1 MKKYKPETKQELE
14 QLVYTDGIK
23 LYDVDTSLITDMSEL
38 FHNSTRKDFEGIEDW
53 DVSNVEDMSYMFAHM
68 SYDSYENRS
77 KAKFNHNLN
86 NWNVSKVKHMSF
98 MFYYCQDFN
107 QPLDKW
113 DVSNV
118 QDTFR
123 MFDNCKKFNQPLNSW
138 NVSNVTNMSGMFQV
152 AESFNQPLDKWDVS
166 KVTTMRAMFNYAKAF
181 NQDISNWNVSKV
193 EDMGYMFSICV
204 NFNQPIND
212 WDVSKVKTMEGMFRS
227 AFKFNQPLDKWNT
240 SKVENMNQMFN
251 EALKFNQ
258 PLNSWNVS
266 NVKTMECMFRGTEA
280 FNQPLDKWDTKK
292 LKTMFGMFDF
302 AEGYNSFDSLANWDL
317 NKVSE
322 MSNLCF
328 KRYEELPLRIKAY
341 LQAFYGSYKDYLT
354 VTKDN
359 VKEIYDLISKD
370 TNKKVLSFK
379 KRLESEFSEELSSV
393 TDNYNF
399 NTIEE
404 AEKYV
409 ENNYNKK
416 DDKKVSFI
424 NDYKVLIKDKS
435 REVENKVLKYIYLEY
450 LLLKRDVKKLVQ
462 IDNIVNLL
470 DKESFIKFIKNVYDE
485 TNKETAAF
493 IYGIYGGDEAVKNI
507 YKKEKDTKLSLL
519 IIKLNIESKYALRIL
534 YEIYSNTKKSEVS
547 YEADKLIDEVMK
559 KMDISYNE
567 FQLRYSSD
575 FGFNSKGEKE
585 LNKDYKLILNSDYS
599 LSLFDI
605 KNNKELKKAPQNLNE
620 DLKEEITKLRKEI
633 PSFMKNTASLLAV
646 LLASGEKYSY
656 DLFKEIFIDNAIMN
670 RFASSLIWNLYDKD
684 YNFITTFRYSG
695 DGSYSNCEDEEVKI
709 NDNNFISLA
718 SPIEMDDGTIDKWR
732 KQLEDYEIA
741 QPINQLTVIK
751 LDKDN
756 LKSEVEKID
765 NLEIAYGTFKAF
777 GERYEMYSEYI
788 GYDVVKSYSL
798 ESKNGDTFTID
809 ADVNSKTDFHDRVK
823 ININFDNENGE
834 EVSKRFIYTLLVLM
848 IWDFRLTDLF

>member
-1 MKKYKPETKQELE
+1 MPKYKPKTKQELE
-14 QLVYTDGIK
+14 KLVYTDGIK

-38 FHNSTRKDFEGIEDW
+38 FYKSSRKDFEGIEDW
-53 DVSNVEDMSYMFAHM
+53 DVSNVEDMSYMFAYM
-68 SYDSYENRS
+68 SYDSFESRS
-77 KAKFNHNLN
+77 KAKFNRNLN

-98 MFYYCQDFN
+98 MFYYCNDFN

-118 QDTFR
+118 EDMFR

-166 KVTTMRAMFNYAKAF
+166 NVTTMRAMFNYAKAF

-204 NFNQPIND
+204 NFNQSLND

-240 SKVENMNQMFN
+240 SKVENMHEMFN

-266 NVKTMECMFRGTEA
+266 NVKTMECMFRGTES

-302 AEGYNSFDSLANWDL
+302 AEGYNCFDSLANWDL

-393 TDNYNF
+393 TNNYNF
-399 NTIEE
+399 KTIEE

-409 ENNYNKK
+409 EDNYNKK

-424 NDYKVLIKDKS
+424 NDYNVLIKDKS
-435 REVENKVLKYIYLEY
+435 REVDNKVLKYIYLEY
-450 LLLKRDVKKLVQ
+450 LILKRDIKRLTQ
-462 IDNIVNLL
+462 IDNIINLL
-470 DKESFIKFIKNVYDE
+470 DKESFIEFIKNVYDK
-485 TNKETAAF
+485 TNKETAAI
-493 IYGIYGGDEAVKNI
+493 IYCIYGGDEALYNV
-507 YKKEKDTKLSLL
+507 YKKEQDTKLSLL
-519 IIKLNIESKYALRIL
+519 IIKLNIESKYALRLL
-534 YEIYSNTKKSEVS
+534 YKIYTSTKKSEVR
-547 YEADKLIDEVMK
+547 YEADKLIDEVME
-559 KMDISYNE
+559 KMDIDYNE
-567 FQLRYSSD
+567 FQLRFSSNLL
-575 FGFNSKGEKE
+575 FNSEGEIL

-605 KNNKELKKAPQNLNE
+605 KNNKELKKIPQNFDEN
-620 DLKEEITKLRKEI
+620 LKEEIKSLRKEVADFI
-633 PSFMKNTASLLAV
+633 KNTSHLLSV
-646 LLASGEKYSY
+646 LLIEGKIYSY
-656 DLFKEIFIDNAIMN
+656 DFYKDVFVDNTMMN
-670 RFASSLIWNLYDKD
+670 KFASTLIWNLYDKD
-684 YNFITTFRYSG
+684 YKFLTTFRYSG
-695 DGSYSNCEDEEVKI
+695 DGSYSNCDDEEIKI
-709 NDNNFISLA
+709 DDNSFVGLA
-718 SPIEMDDGTIDKWR
+718 SPVEMDDETISKWR
-732 KQLEDYEIA
+732 KQLEDYELS
-741 QPINQLTVIK
+741 QPLEQLSLIK

-756 LKSEVEKID
+756 LQKEIDKIQ
-765 NLEIAYGTFKAF
+765 NAEISYITFKNF
-777 GERYEMYSEYI
+777 GSRYDMDADFL
-788 GYDVVKSYSL
+788 GYKVIKSYSF
-798 ESKNGDTFTID
+798 ESDDGDSFLIT
-809 ADVNSKTDFHDRVK
+809 ADVNANTNYSDKVK
-823 ININFDNENGE
+823 INVYFENGE
-834 EVSKRFIYTLLVLM
+834 ETSKRFIYSLLIL
-848 IWDFRLTDLF
+848 IIHDFRLTDLF

>member
-53 DVSNVEDMSYMFAHM
+53 NVSNVEDMSYMFAHM

-152 AESFNQPLDKWDVS
+152 AENFNQPLDKWDVS

-204 NFNQPIND
+204 NFNQPLND

-266 NVKTMECMFRGTEA
+266 NVKTMESMFRGTES

-354 VTKDN
+354 VTKEN
-359 VKEIYDLISKD
+359 VKEVYDLISKD

-399 NTIEE
+399 KTIEE

-435 REVENKVLKYIYLEY
+435 REVANKVLKYIYLE
-450 LLLKRDVKKLVQ
+450 
-462 IDNIVNLL
+462 
-470 DKESFIKFIKNVYDE
+470 
-485 TNKETAAF
+485 
-493 IYGIYGGDEAVKNI
+493 
-507 YKKEKDTKLSLL
+507 
-519 IIKLNIESKYALRIL
+519 
-534 YEIYSNTKKSEVS
+534 
-547 YEADKLIDEVMK
+547 
-559 KMDISYNE
+559 
-567 FQLRYSSD
+567 
-575 FGFNSKGEKE
+575 
-585 LNKDYKLILNSDYS
+585 
-599 LSLFDI
+599 
-605 KNNKELKKAPQNLNE
+605 
-620 DLKEEITKLRKEI
+620 
-633 PSFMKNTASLLAV
+633 
-646 LLASGEKYSY
+646 
-656 DLFKEIFIDNAIMN
+656 
-670 RFASSLIWNLYDKD
+670 
-684 YNFITTFRYSG
+684 
-695 DGSYSNCEDEEVKI
+695 
-709 NDNNFISLA
+709 
-718 SPIEMDDGTIDKWR
+718 
-732 KQLEDYEIA
+732 
-741 QPINQLTVIK
+741 
-751 LDKDN
+751 
-756 LKSEVEKID
+756 
-765 NLEIAYGTFKAF
+765 
-777 GERYEMYSEYI
+777 
-788 GYDVVKSYSL
+788 
-798 ESKNGDTFTID
+798 
-809 ADVNSKTDFHDRVK
+809 
-823 ININFDNENGE
+823 
-834 EVSKRFIYTLLVLM
+834 
-848 IWDFRLTDLF
+848 

>member
-1 MKKYKPETKQELE
+1 MPKYKPKTKQELE
-14 QLVYTDGIK
+14 KLVYTDGIK
-23 LYDVDTSLITDMSEL
+23 LYDIDTSLITDMSEL
-38 FHNSTRKDFEGIEDW
+38 FYKSSRKDFEGIEDW
-53 DVSNVEDMSYMFAHM
+53 DVSNVEDMSYMFAYM
-68 SYDSYENRS
+68 SYDSFESRS
-77 KAKFNHNLN
+77 KAKFNRNLN

-98 MFYYCQDFN
+98 MFYYCNDFN

-118 QDTFR
+118 EDMFR
-123 MFDNCKKFNQPLNSW
+123 MFDNCKKFNQPLNNW

-166 KVTTMRAMFNYAKAF
+166 NVTTMRAMFNYAKAF

-204 NFNQPIND
+204 NFNQSLND

-240 SKVENMNQMFN
+240 SKVENMHEMFN

-266 NVKTMECMFRGTEA
+266 NVKTMECMFRGTES

-302 AEGYNSFDSLANWDL
+302 AKGYNCFDSLSNWDL
-317 NKVSE
+317 SKVSE

-328 KRYEELPLRIKAY
+328 GRYEELPLRIKAY

-354 VTKDN
+354 ITKEN
-359 VKEIYDLISKD
+359 VREVYNAISKD
-370 TNKKVLSFK
+370 TNKKVLSLK

-393 TDNYNF
+393 TNNYNF
-399 NTIEE
+399 KTIEE

-409 ENNYNKK
+409 EDNYNKK

-424 NDYKVLIKDKS
+424 NDYKVVIKDKS
-435 REVENKVLKYIYLEY
+435 REVDNKVLKYIYLEY

-462 IDNIVNLL
+462 IDNIINLL
-470 DKESFIKFIKNVYDE
+470 DKDSFIEFIKNVYDE
-485 TNKETAAF
+485 NNKETAAF
-493 IYGIYGGDEAVKNI
+493 IYGIYGGDDALYNV
-507 YKKEKDTKLSLL
+507 YKKEQDTKLSLL
-519 IIKLNIESKYALRIL
+519 IIKLNIESKYALRLL
-534 YEIYSNTKKSEVS
+534 YKIYTSTKKSEVR

-559 KMDISYNE
+559 KMDIDYDE

-575 FGFNSKGEKE
+575 LGFNAKGEKV
-585 LNKDYKLILNSDYS
+585 LNKNYKLVLNSDYS

-605 KNNKELKKAPQNLNE
+605 KNNKELKKIPQNFDEN
-620 DLKEEITKLRKEI
+620 LKEEIKSLRKEVADFI
-633 PSFMKNTASLLAV
+633 KNTSHILSV
-646 LLASGEKYSY
+646 LLIEGKIYSY
-656 DLFKEIFIDNAIMN
+656 DFYKDVFVDNTMMN
-670 RFASSLIWNLYDKD
+670 KFASTLIWNLYDKD

-695 DGSYSNCEDEEVKI
+695 DGSYSNCDDEEIKI
-709 NDNNFISLA
+709 DDNSFVGLV
-718 SPIEMDDGTIDKWR
+718 SPVEMDDETISKWR
-732 KQLEDYEIA
+732 KQLEDYELS
-741 QPINQLTVIK
+741 QPLEQLSLIK

-756 LKSEVEKID
+756 LQKEIEKIQ
-765 NLEIAYGTFKAF
+765 NAEISYITFKNF
-777 GERYEMYSEYI
+777 GSRYDMDADFL
-788 GYDVVKSYSL
+788 GYKVIKSYSF
-798 ESKNGDTFTID
+798 ESDDGDSFLIT
-809 ADVNSKTDFHDRVK
+809 ADVNANTNYSDKVK
-823 ININFDNENGE
+823 INVYFENGE
-834 EVSKRFIYTLLVLM
+834 ETSKRFIYSLLILM
-848 IWDFRLTDLF
+848 IHDFRLTDLF

>member
-1 MKKYKPETKQELE
+1 MPKYKPKTKQELE
-14 QLVYTDGIK
+14 KLVYTDGIK

-38 FHNSTRKDFEGIEDW
+38 FYKSSRKDFEGIEDW
-53 DVSNVEDMSYMFAHM
+53 DVSNVEDMSYMFAYM
-68 SYDSYENRS
+68 SYDSFESRS
-77 KAKFNHNLN
+77 KAKFNRNLN

-98 MFYYCQDFN
+98 MFYYCNDFN

-118 QDTFR
+118 EDMFR

-166 KVTTMRAMFNYAKAF
+166 NVTTMRAMFNYAKAF

-204 NFNQPIND
+204 NFNQSLND

-240 SKVENMNQMFN
+240 SKVENMHEMFN

-266 NVKTMECMFRGTEA
+266 NVKTMECMFRGTES

-302 AEGYNSFDSLANWDL
+302 AKGYNSFDSLSNWDL
-317 NKVSE
+317 SKVSE

-328 KRYEELPLRIKAY
+328 GRYEELPLRIKAY

-354 VTKDN
+354 ITKEN
-359 VKEIYDLISKD
+359 VREVYNAISKD
-370 TNKKVLSFK
+370 TNKKVLSLK

-393 TDNYNF
+393 TNNYNF
-399 NTIEE
+399 KTIEE

-409 ENNYNKK
+409 EDNYNKK

-424 NDYKVLIKDKS
+424 NDYKVVIKDKS
-435 REVENKVLKYIYLEY
+435 REVDNKVLKYIYLEY

-462 IDNIVNLL
+462 IDNIINLL
-470 DKESFIKFIKNVYDE
+470 DKESFIEFIKNVYDE
-485 TNKETAAF
+485 NNKETAAF
-493 IYGIYGGDEAVKNI
+493 IYGIYGGDDALYNI
-507 YKKEKDTKLSLL
+507 YKKEQDTKLSLL
-519 IIKLNIESKYALRIL
+519 IIKLNSESKYALRLL
-534 YEIYSNTKKSEVS
+534 YKIYTSTKKSEVR
-547 YEADKLIDEVMK
+547 YEADKLIDEVME
-559 KMDISYNE
+559 KMDIGYDE

-575 FGFNSKGEKE
+575 LGFNAKGEKV
-585 LNKDYKLILNSDYS
+585 LNKNYKLVLNSDYS

-605 KNNKELKKAPQNLNE
+605 KNNKELKKIPQNFDEN
-620 DLKEEITKLRKEI
+620 LKEEIKSLRKEVADFI
-633 PSFMKNTASLLAV
+633 KNTSHILSV
-646 LLASGEKYSY
+646 LLIEGRTYSY
-656 DLFKEIFIDNAIMN
+656 DFYKDVFVDNTMMN
-670 RFASSLIWNLYDKD
+670 KFASTLIWNLYDKD
-684 YNFITTFRYSG
+684 YKFLTTFRYSG
-695 DGSYSNCEDEEVKI
+695 DGSYSNCDDEEIKI
-709 NDNNFISLA
+709 DDNSFVGLA
-718 SPIEMDDGTIDKWR
+718 SPVEMDDETISKWR
-732 KQLEDYEIA
+732 KQLEDYELS
-741 QPINQLTVIK
+741 QPLEQLSLIK

-756 LKSEVEKID
+756 LQKEIEKIQ
-765 NLEIAYGTFKAF
+765 NAEISYITFKNF
-777 GERYEMYSEYI
+777 GSRYDMDADFV
-788 GYDVVKSYSL
+788 GYKVIKSYSF
-798 ESKNGDTFTID
+798 ESDDGDSFLIT
-809 ADVNSKTDFHDRVK
+809 ADVNANTNYSDKVK
-823 ININFDNENGE
+823 INVYFENGE
-834 EVSKRFIYTLLVLM
+834 ETSKRFIYSLLIL
-848 IWDFRLTDLF
+848 IIHDFRLTDLF

>member
-1 MKKYKPETKQELE
+1 MPKYKPKTKQELE
-14 QLVYTDGIK
+14 KLVYTDGIK

-38 FHNSTRKDFEGIEDW
+38 FYKSSRKDFEGIEDW
-53 DVSNVEDMSYMFAHM
+53 DVSNVDDMSYMFAYM
-68 SYDSYENRS
+68 SYDSFESRS

-86 NWNVSKVKHMSF
+86 KWNVSKVKHMSF
-98 MFYYCQDFN
+98 MFYYCNDFN

-118 QDTFR
+118 EDMFR
-123 MFDNCKKFNQPLNSW
+123 MFDNCKKFNQPLNNW

-166 KVTTMRAMFNYAKAF
+166 NVTTMRAMFNYAKAF

-204 NFNQPIND
+204 NFNQPLND
-212 WDVSKVKTMEGMFRS
+212 WDVSKVKTMEGMFRN

-266 NVKTMECMFRGTEA
+266 NVKTMESMFRGTES

-302 AEGYNSFDSLANWDL
+302 AEGYNCFDSLANWDL

-341 LQAFYGSYKDYLT
+341 LQAFYASYKDYLT

-399 NTIEE
+399 KTIEE

-470 DKESFIKFIKNVYDE
+470 DKESFINFAKNIYDE

-519 IIKLNIESKYALRIL
+519 IIKLNMQSKYALRVL

-547 YEADKLIDEVMK
+547 YEADKLIDEVME
-559 KMDISYNE
+559 KMNISYNE
-567 FQLRYSSD
+567 FELRFSPD
-575 FGFNSKGEKE
+575 FSFNSQGEKV
-585 LNKDYKLILNSDYS
+585 LNEDYKLILNSDYS

-605 KNNKELKKAPQNLNE
+605 KNNKELKKIPQNLPE
-620 DLKEEITKLRKEI
+620 DLKEEVTKLRKEI
-633 PSFMKNTASLLAV
+633 PSFMKNTSSLLAV

-670 RFASSLIWNLYDKD
+670 RFASTLIWNLYDKD
-684 YNFITTFRYSG
+684 YKFLTTFRYSG
-695 DGSYSNCEDEEVKI
+695 DGSYSNFNDEEIKI
-709 NDNNFISLA
+709 DNNSFVGLA
-718 SPIEMDDGTIDKWR
+718 SPVEMDDETISKWR
-732 KQLEDYEIA
+732 KQLEDYELS
-741 QPINQLTVIK
+741 QPLEQLSLIK

-756 LKSEVEKID
+756 LQKEIEKIQ
-765 NLEIAYGTFKAF
+765 NTEISYITFKNF
-777 GERYEMYSEYI
+777 GSRYDMDADFL
-788 GYDVVKSYSL
+788 GYKVIKSYSF
-798 ESKNGDTFTID
+798 ESDDGDSFLIT
-809 ADVNSKTDFHDRVK
+809 ADVNANTNYRDKVK
-823 ININFDNENGE
+823 INVYFENGGE
-834 EVSKRFIYTLLVLM
+834 TSKRFIYSLLILM
-848 IWDFRLTDLF
+848 IHDFRLTDLF

>member
-68 SYDSYENRS
+68 SYDSFENRS

-123 MFDNCKKFNQPLNSW
+123 MFDNCKKFNQPL
-138 NVSNVTNMSGMFQV
+138 
-152 AESFNQPLDKWDVS
+152 DKWDVS

-193 EDMGYMFSICV
+193 EDMAYMFSICV
-204 NFNQPIND
+204 NFNHALND

-266 NVKTMECMFRGTEA
+266 NVKTMECMFRGTES

-354 VTKDN
+354 VTKEN
-359 VKEIYDLISKD
+359 VKEVYELISKD

-399 NTIEE
+399 KTIEE

-409 ENNYNKK
+409 EDNYNKK

-435 REVENKVLKYIYLEY
+435 REVSNKVLKYIYLEY

-462 IDNIVNLL
+462 VDNIVNLL
-470 DKESFIKFIKNVYDE
+470 DKESFINFAKNIYDE

-519 IIKLNIESKYALRIL
+519 IIKLNMQSKYALRVL

-547 YEADKLIDEVMK
+547 YEADKLIDEVME
-559 KMDISYNE
+559 KMNISYNE
-567 FQLRYSSD
+567 FELRFSPD
-575 FGFNSKGEKE
+575 FSFNSQGEKV
-585 LNKDYKLILNSDYS
+585 LNEDYKLILNSDYS

-605 KNNKELKKAPQNLNE
+605 KNNKELKKIPQNLPE
-620 DLKEEITKLRKEI
+620 DLKEEVTKLRKEI
-633 PSFMKNTASLLAV
+633 PSFMKNTSSLLAV

-684 YNFITTFRYSG
+684 DNFVTTFRYSS

-709 NDNNFISLA
+709 DDNSFVSLA
-718 SPIEMDDGTIDKWR
+718 SPIEMDDETINKWR

-741 QPINQLTVIK
+741 QPLQQLTVIK

-756 LKSEVEKID
+756 LKSELEKID
-765 NLEIAYGTFKAF
+765 NSEIAYGTFKAF
-777 GERYEMYSEYI
+777 GARYGMYTEYI
-788 GYDVVKSYSL
+788 GYDVVSSYSL
-798 ESKNGDTFTID
+798 KSKNGDTFSIY
-809 ADVNSKTDFHDRVK
+809 ANVNSNTDFHDRVK
-823 ININFDNENGE
+823 IDIYFNNENDEG
-834 EVSKRFIYTLLVLM
+834 VSKRFIYTLLVLI

>member
-1 MKKYKPETKQELE
+1 MFRIHLE
-14 QLVYTDGIK
+14 C
-23 LYDVDTSLITDMSEL
+23 LIIVK
-38 FHNSTRKDFEGIEDW
+38 NSI
-53 DVSNVEDMSYMFAHM
+53 S
-68 SYDSYENRS
+68 
-77 KAKFNHNLN
+77 
-86 NWNVSKVKHMSF
+86 
-98 MFYYCQDFN
+98 
-107 QPLDKW
+107 
-113 DVSNV
+113 
-118 QDTFR
+118 
-123 MFDNCKKFNQPLNSW
+123 LNSW

-399 NTIEE
+399 KSIEE

-547 YEADKLIDEVMK
+547 YEADKLIDEVME

-585 LNKDYKLILNSDYS
+585 LNKDYKLILNTDYS

-633 PSFMKNTASLLAV
+633 PYFMKNTASLLAV

-684 YNFITTFRYSG
+684 DNFVTTFRYSG

-709 NDNNFISLA
+709 DDNRFVSLA
-718 SPIEMDDGTIDKWR
+718 SPIEMDDEIINKWR

-741 QPINQLTVIK
+741 QPLQQLTIIK

-756 LKSEVEKID
+756 LKSELEKID
-765 NLEIAYGTFKAF
+765 NPEIAYGTFKAF
-777 GERYEMYSEYI
+777 GARYGMYTEYI
-788 GYDVVKSYSL
+788 GYDVVSSYSL
-798 ESKNGDTFTID
+798 KSKNGDTFSIY
-809 ADVNSKTDFHDRVK
+809 ANVNSNTDFHDRVK
-823 ININFDNENGE
+823 IDIYFTNENYE

-848 IWDFRLTDLF
+848 ILDFRLTDLF

>member
-1 MKKYKPETKQELE
+1 MPKYKPKTKQELE
-14 QLVYTDGIK
+14 KLVYTDGIK

-38 FHNSTRKDFEGIEDW
+38 FYKSSRKDFEGIEDW
-53 DVSNVEDMSYMFAHM
+53 DVSNVEDMSYMFAYM
-68 SYDSYENRS
+68 SYDSFESRS
-77 KAKFNHNLN
+77 EAKFNRNLN

-98 MFYYCQDFN
+98 MFYYCNDFN

-118 QDTFR
+118 EDMFR

-166 KVTTMRAMFNYAKAF
+166 NVTTMRAMFNYAKAF

-204 NFNQPIND
+204 NFNQSLND

-240 SKVENMNQMFN
+240 SKVENMHEMFN

-266 NVKTMECMFRGTEA
+266 NVKTMECMFRGTES

-302 AEGYNSFDSLANWDL
+302 AKGYNCFDSLSNWDL
-317 NKVSE
+317 SKVSE

-328 KRYEELPLRIKAY
+328 GRYEELPLRIKAY

-393 TDNYNF
+393 TNNYNF
-399 NTIEE
+399 KTIEE

-409 ENNYNKK
+409 EDNYNKK

-424 NDYKVLIKDKS
+424 NDYNVLIKDKS
-435 REVENKVLKYIYLEY
+435 REVDNKVLKYIYLEY
-450 LLLKRDVKKLVQ
+450 LILKRDIKRLTQ
-462 IDNIVNLL
+462 IDNIINLL
-470 DKESFIKFIKNVYDE
+470 DKESFIEFIKNVYDK
-485 TNKETAAF
+485 TNKETAAI
-493 IYGIYGGDEAVKNI
+493 IYCIYGGDEALYNV
-507 YKKEKDTKLSLL
+507 YKKEQDTKLSLL
-519 IIKLNIESKYALRIL
+519 IIKLNIESKYALRLL
-534 YEIYSNTKKSEVS
+534 YKIYTSTKKSEVR
-547 YEADKLIDEVMK
+547 YEADKLIDEVME
-559 KMDISYNE
+559 KMDIDYNE
-567 FQLRYSSD
+567 FQLRFSSNLL
-575 FGFNSKGEKE
+575 FNSEGEIL
-585 LNKDYKLILNSDYS
+585 LNKDYKLILNSDYT
-599 LSLFDI
+599 LSLFDT
-605 KNNKELKKAPQNLNE
+605 KNNKELKKIPQNFDEN
-620 DLKEEITKLRKEI
+620 LKEEIKSLRKEVADFI
-633 PSFMKNTASLLAV
+633 KNTSHLLSV
-646 LLASGEKYSY
+646 LLIEGKIYSY
-656 DLFKEIFIDNAIMN
+656 DFYKDVFVDNTMMN
-670 RFASSLIWNLYDKD
+670 KFASTLIWNLYDKD
-684 YNFITTFRYSG
+684 YKFLTTFRYSG
-695 DGSYSNCEDEEVKI
+695 DGSYSNFNDEEIKI
-709 NDNNFISLA
+709 DNNSFVGLA
-718 SPIEMDDGTIDKWR
+718 SPVEMDDETISKWR
-732 KQLEDYEIA
+732 KQLEDYELS
-741 QPINQLTVIK
+741 QPLEQLSLIK

-756 LKSEVEKID
+756 LQKEIEKIQ
-765 NLEIAYGTFKAF
+765 NTEISYITFKNF
-777 GERYEMYSEYI
+777 GSRYDMDADFL
-788 GYDVVKSYSL
+788 GYKVIKSYSF
-798 ESKNGDTFTID
+798 ESDDGDSFLIT
-809 ADVNSKTDFHDRVK
+809 ADVNANTNYSDKVK
-823 ININFDNENGE
+823 INVYFENGGE
-834 EVSKRFIYTLLVLM
+834 TSKRFIYSLLILM
-848 IWDFRLTDLF
+848 IHDFRLTDLF

>member
-1 MKKYKPETKQELE
+1 MPKYKPKTKQELE
-14 QLVYTDGIK
+14 KLVYTDGIK

-38 FHNSTRKDFEGIEDW
+38 FYKSSRKDFEGIEDW
-53 DVSNVEDMSYMFAHM
+53 DVSNVEDMSYMFAYM
-68 SYDSYENRS
+68 SYDSFESRS
-77 KAKFNHNLN
+77 KAKFNRNLN

-98 MFYYCQDFN
+98 MFYYCNDFN

-118 QDTFR
+118 EDMFR

-166 KVTTMRAMFNYAKAF
+166 NVTTMRAMFNYAKAF

-204 NFNQPIND
+204 NFNQSLND

-240 SKVENMNQMFN
+240 SKVENMHEMFN

-266 NVKTMECMFRGTEA
+266 NVKTMECMFRGTES

-302 AEGYNSFDSLANWDL
+302 AKGYNSFDSLSNWDL
-317 NKVSE
+317 SKVSE

-328 KRYEELPLRIKAY
+328 GRYEELPLRIKAY

-354 VTKDN
+354 ITKEN
-359 VKEIYDLISKD
+359 VREVYNAISKD
-370 TNKKVLSFK
+370 TNKKVLSLK

-393 TDNYNF
+393 TNNYNF
-399 NTIEE
+399 KTIEE

-409 ENNYNKK
+409 EDNYNKK

-424 NDYKVLIKDKS
+424 NDYKVVIKDKS
-435 REVENKVLKYIYLEY
+435 REVDNKVLKYIYLEY

-462 IDNIVNLL
+462 IDNIINLL
-470 DKESFIKFIKNVYDE
+470 DKESFIEFIKNVYDE
-485 TNKETAAF
+485 NNKETAAF
-493 IYGIYGGDEAVKNI
+493 IYGIYGGDDALYNI
-507 YKKEKDTKLSLL
+507 YKKEQDTKLSLL
-519 IIKLNIESKYALRIL
+519 IIKLNSESKYALRLL
-534 YEIYSNTKKSEVS
+534 YKIYTSTKKSEVR
-547 YEADKLIDEVMK
+547 YEADKLIDEVME
-559 KMDISYNE
+559 KMDIDYDE

-575 FGFNSKGEKE
+575 LGFNAKGEKV
-585 LNKDYKLILNSDYS
+585 LNKNYQLVLNSDYS

-605 KNNKELKKAPQNLNE
+605 KNNKELKKIPQNFDEN
-620 DLKEEITKLRKEI
+620 LKEEIKSLRKEVADFI
-633 PSFMKNTASLLAV
+633 KNTSHILSV
-646 LLASGEKYSY
+646 LLIEGRTYSY
-656 DLFKEIFIDNAIMN
+656 DFYKDVFVDNTMMN
-670 RFASSLIWNLYDKD
+670 KFASTLIWNLYDKD
-684 YNFITTFRYSG
+684 YKFLTTFRYSG
-695 DGSYSNCEDEEVKI
+695 DGSYSNCDDEEIKI
-709 NDNNFISLA
+709 DDNSFVGLA
-718 SPIEMDDGTIDKWR
+718 SPVEMDDETISKWR
-732 KQLEDYEIA
+732 KQLEDYELS
-741 QPINQLTVIK
+741 QPLEQLSLIK

-756 LKSEVEKID
+756 LQKEIEKLKNVEISY
-765 NLEIAYGTFKAF
+765 ITFKNF
-777 GERYEMYSEYI
+777 GSRYDMDADFV
-788 GYDVVKSYSL
+788 GYKVIKSYSF
-798 ESKNGDTFTID
+798 ESDDGDSFLIT
-809 ADVNSKTDFHDRVK
+809 ADVNANTNYSDKVK
-823 ININFDNENGE
+823 INVYFENGE
-834 EVSKRFIYTLLVLM
+834 ETSKRFIYSLLILM
-848 IWDFRLTDLF
+848 IHDFRLTDLF

>member
-1 MKKYKPETKQELE
+1 MPKYKPKTKQELE
-14 QLVYTDGIK
+14 KLVYTDGIK
-23 LYDVDTSLITDMSEL
+23 LYDIDTSLITDMSEL
-38 FHNSTRKDFEGIEDW
+38 FYKSSRKDFEGIEDW
-53 DVSNVEDMSYMFAHM
+53 DVSNVEDMSYMFAYM
-68 SYDSYENRS
+68 SYDSFESRS
-77 KAKFNHNLN
+77 KAKFNRNLN

-98 MFYYCQDFN
+98 MFYYCNDFN
-107 QPLDKW
+107 QTLDKW

-118 QDTFR
+118 EDMFR
-123 MFDNCKKFNQPLNSW
+123 MFDNCKKFNQPLNNW

-166 KVTTMRAMFNYAKAF
+166 NVTTMRAMFNYAKAF

-204 NFNQPIND
+204 NFNQSLND

-240 SKVENMNQMFN
+240 SKVENMHEMFN

-266 NVKTMECMFRGTEA
+266 NVKTMECMFRGTES

-302 AEGYNSFDSLANWDL
+302 AEGYNCFDSLANWDL

-341 LQAFYGSYKDYLT
+341 LQAFYASYKDYLT

-393 TDNYNF
+393 TNNYNF
-399 NTIEE
+399 KTIEE

-409 ENNYNKK
+409 EDNYNKK

-424 NDYKVLIKDKS
+424 NDYKVVIKDKS
-435 REVENKVLKYIYLEY
+435 REVDNKVLKYIYLEY

-462 IDNIVNLL
+462 IDNIINLL
-470 DKESFIKFIKNVYDE
+470 DKDSFIEFIKNVYDE
-485 TNKETAAF
+485 NNKETAAF
-493 IYGIYGGDEAVKNI
+493 IYGIYGGDDALYNI
-507 YKKEKDTKLSLL
+507 YKKEQDTKLSLL
-519 IIKLNIESKYALRIL
+519 IIKLNSESKYALRLL
-534 YEIYSNTKKSEVS
+534 YKIYTSTKKSEVR
-547 YEADKLIDEVMK
+547 YEADKLIEEVME
-559 KMDISYNE
+559 KMDIDYDE

-575 FGFNSKGEKE
+575 LGFNAKGEKV
-585 LNKDYKLILNSDYS
+585 LNKNYKLVLNSDYS

-605 KNNKELKKAPQNLNE
+605 KNNKELKKIPQNFDEN
-620 DLKEEITKLRKEI
+620 LKEEIKSLRKEVADFI
-633 PSFMKNTASLLAV
+633 KNTSHILSV
-646 LLASGEKYSY
+646 LLIEGRTYSY
-656 DLFKEIFIDNAIMN
+656 DFYKDVFVDNTMMN
-670 RFASSLIWNLYDKD
+670 KFASTLIWNLYDKD
-684 YNFITTFRYSG
+684 YKFLTTFRYSG
-695 DGSYSNCEDEEVKI
+695 DGSYSNCDDEEIKI
-709 NDNNFISLA
+709 DDNSFVGLA
-718 SPIEMDDGTIDKWR
+718 SPVEMDDETISKWR
-732 KQLEDYEIA
+732 KQLEDYELS
-741 QPINQLTVIK
+741 QPLEQLSLIK

-756 LKSEVEKID
+756 LQKEIDKIQ
-765 NLEIAYGTFKAF
+765 NAEISYITFKNF
-777 GERYEMYSEYI
+777 GSRYDMDADFV
-788 GYDVVKSYSL
+788 GYKVIKSYSF
-798 ESKNGDTFTID
+798 ESDDGDSFLIT
-809 ADVNSKTDFHDRVK
+809 ADVNANTNYSDKVK
-823 ININFDNENGE
+823 INVYFENGE
-834 EVSKRFIYTLLVLM
+834 ETSKRFIYSLLILM
-848 IWDFRLTDLF
+848 IHDFRLTDLF